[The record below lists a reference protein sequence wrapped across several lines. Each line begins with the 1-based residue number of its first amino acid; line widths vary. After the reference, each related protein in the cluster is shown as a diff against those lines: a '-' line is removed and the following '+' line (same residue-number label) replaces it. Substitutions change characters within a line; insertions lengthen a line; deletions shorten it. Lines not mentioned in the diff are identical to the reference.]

1 MAQTNDDARVIR
13 VDALARVEGE
23 GALTIRLEGSE
34 VVDVQLRIYEPPR
47 LFEAFLQGRAASEAP
62 DITSR
67 ICGICPVAYQMSACS
82 AIEDAL
88 GVRPAGALRDL
99 RRLLYCGEWIESHV
113 LHMMMLHAPDF
124 IGVPDVM
131 TLAEIHPERV
141 QGALR
146 MKKTGNQI
154 VSRLGGREIHPINVR
169 VGGFYRAPRQAELQS
184 LLPSLI
190 ESRDEAENLLDWC
203 ARLTFPDL
211 DRGPQYV
218 ALQHPDEYPMN
229 EGRIASTGSLD
240 IAVADY
246 EAHFVEEQV
255 PHSTALHSRIV
266 GGGPYVCGPQAR
278 FALNAE
284 RLSPRAKAAAERVGL
299 TPDCRN
305 PFKSIL
311 ARGVEVLYAFDEAIR
326 IIESYEPPPA
336 PALETSPVAGRGMG
350 ATEAPRGLLYHRYD
364 LDAEGTIEA
373 AKIVPPTSQNQRSIE
388 DDLRS
393 LAATLAE
400 LPLEDARARAE
411 HAIRNYDPCISC
423 ATHFLHLSI
432 ERETAR

>member
-190 ESRDEAENLLDWC
+190 ESRDEAESLLDWC

-211 DRGPQYV
+211 DREPEYV

-229 EGRIASTGSLD
+229 EGRIASTGGLD

-336 PALETSPVAGRGMG
+336 PALEASPVAGRGMG